1 MLLVFVW
8 SISLWNTVYSH
19 DEVKDLSPNIGVT
32 MPRFNIGA
40 YRRKR
45 KQMEEKQVTNT
56 EKIILIQTKIVEQE
70 SVLVKKRK
78 QSHALEEKYKKLDSK
93 VRQQLWI

>member
-1 MLLVFVW
+1 M
-8 SISLWNTVYSH
+8 
-19 DEVKDLSPNIGVT
+19 
-32 MPRFNIGA
+32 A
-40 YRRKR
+40 
-45 KQMEEKQVTNT
+45 EKQVTNT